1 MKLISVIKKSLK
13 EQLRN
18 FWILVLTVSM
28 APFFVFVYYLI
39 TEASKPHYDILVV
52 DLDEGVEL
60 LPGEV
65 NYGKMLVQAAR
76 SIEEKDSVSIPLKI
90 KIAENRTDAIQRI
103 KNKKAD
109 VLIIIPK
116 DFSSSIHSLTTTEEN
131 VSIDIEFIGDLTN
144 VNYMIGAIWANE
156 LLNDLIFEAT
166 QKTKLVKIS
175 ETSLGVSG
183 RIDDFNLCVPGLLIL
198 SVIMLMFSAT
208 IAIVTEVENKTMLR
222 LKLSKISP
230 FEFLTGVSFV
240 QVLVGVISIFL
251 TLIVAVWLGFNY
263 TGSIGI
269 LIFIAILT
277 SISIIAFSLVLAAF
291 TKTVNEVLIV
301 GNFPLFLFMFFTGA
315 AFPIKG
321 EELFSVLGYS
331 ISLQGLMSPTHAIS
345 ALNKVLILN
354 MSFKDIIPEII
365 ILVFLTI
372 IYFVIGL
379 LIFQHRHMKV
389 V

>member
-1 MKLISVIKKSLK
+1 MKLISIIKKSLK

-208 IAIVTEVENKTMLR
+208 IAIVTEVENKTILR
-222 LKLSKISP
+222 LKL
-230 FEFLTGVSFV
+230 
-240 QVLVGVISIFL
+240 
-251 TLIVAVWLGFNY
+251 
-263 TGSIGI
+263 
-269 LIFIAILT
+269 
-277 SISIIAFSLVLAAF
+277 
-291 TKTVNEVLIV
+291 
-301 GNFPLFLFMFFTGA
+301 
-315 AFPIKG
+315 
-321 EELFSVLGYS
+321 
-331 ISLQGLMSPTHAIS
+331 
-345 ALNKVLILN
+345 
-354 MSFKDIIPEII
+354 
-365 ILVFLTI
+365 
-372 IYFVIGL
+372 
-379 LIFQHRHMKV
+379 
-389 V
+389 